1 MGMHQDCHKVNI
13 IDFGLANKYRNEDT
27 LNHIPYHTY
36 KSLTGTA
43 RYASVNSHLGIEQTR
58 RDDLESLAYVLIYFL
73 RGSMPW
79 QHLEGSAKKQK
90 YQRVKQRKLKTS
102 TLELCS
108 GIPNEFHT
116 FLCYA
121 RDLRFNAEP
130 NYDYIR
136 KLFKKLFTAKG
147 YRYDHNYDWSQKCVG
162 IPVPNSGFS
171 ADLASKLRPRK
182 GSCDSGAGGSAG
194 H

>member
-13 IDFGLANKYRNEDT
+13 IDFGLANKYHNEDT

-43 RYASVNSHLGIEQTR
+43 RYASVNSHLGIEQTQ

-73 RGSMPW
+73 CGLLPW

-90 YQRVKQRKLKTS
+90 YQHVKQRKTSILK
-102 TLELCS
+102 LCS
-108 GIPNEFHT
+108 SIPNEFHT

-121 RDLRFNAEP
+121 RDLHFNAKP
-130 NYDYIR
+130 NYDYIW
-136 KLFKKLFTAKG
+136 KLFKKLFTAKE
-147 YRYDHNYDWSQKCVG
+147 Y
-162 IPVPNSGFS
+162 
-171 ADLASKLRPRK
+171 
-182 GSCDSGAGGSAG
+182 
-194 H
+194 